1 MAIGLAFVDIVGDT
15 SRTEGQIERDMNRVL
30 AVVEDV
36 IDPVA
41 VRAAVEA
48 GTGAELQR
56 ELRGDIQSVQA
67 ALQSVQVNAELSPET
82 RARLT
87 ASLRE
92 TLARARASAGELQ
105 LRIDNQAIV
114 TETTVAVVEAVRVAE
129 AVAPPIELEVKV
141 DKDTL
146 GRLGQGFSKVAGAAA
161 GVVGPVAGI
170 AAGLGTA
177 IPLAAGLAAA
187 VASIAPAAGLAAT
200 GLLTVVSVQAAIKI
214 GMLGIEDAVKAALDP
229 SDPEAYAEALKGL
242 APNAQSFVKEIHSL
256 QPALDGLR
264 KSVQNQL
271 FENLGKTIRTTAS
284 VDLPILSGALTTTAG
299 SLNVM
304 ARDVLNTATGLGKS
318 GVLGQALGSANA
330 GLANLTGIPA
340 TIVQGLVQVG
350 AAAGPAF
357 KNLTAAAGNAADTLS
372 QKLSGA
378 FASGSLQK
386 AIETAVGLV
395 GDLFEVVGNVGSII
409 GSVFGAAQVS
419 GGGFIGTLKEITGS
433 LRTAFAS
440 PAVQE
445 GLKALFSTM
454 SLLAQTAGPLLAQA
468 LGVIGPALVALSEPV
483 KILINA
489 LGQALQPIIA
499 ALGPVLLVVARTV
512 GQLVVA
518 LSPLLPVI
526 GQIVA
531 LIGPIL
537 VPIVGA
543 LGTIFGQLAP
553 LVSQVAAL
561 LAGVLTPILAQLPA
575 IITPILAVFTTLTG
589 ALLPALSQWVTALT
603 PALTQLSMSFAEV
616 FVALGP
622 LIAQLAVLLGK
633 FLEKMMPLLLPII
646 ETVGK
651 LAAIFAGGL
660 AQAITTVVVPAL
672 QTVTSLLR
680 GDFSG
685 AFESGKQA
693 VSGLGE
699 FVVQVFEELPVA
711 VGGALSNLAGSL
723 FRAGNDLILSL
734 IRGIKS
740 KIPDV
745 KNVLSDLTDLLPD
758 WKGPAERDR
767 KLLTPAGQ
775 TIIQG
780 LIAGIASQ
788 VPALR
793 SQLGGITDMVA
804 GTSMGMPGVQGGAG
818 GTFSGLSAASR
829 LAASAGQV
837 NVTSSAPTVQV
848 FLGTRELT
856 DIVDVRIASNN
867 RTQGRLVT
875 NGMRS

>member
-67 ALQSVQVNAELSPET
+67 ALQSVQVNAELSPEA

-146 GRLGQGFSKVAGAAA
+146 GRLAGGFTKVAGAA
-161 GVVGPVAGI
+161 GSVIGPISQI
-170 AAGLGTA
+170 ALKLGAA
-177 IPLAAGLAAA
+177 IPLAAGLAAT

-200 GLLTVVSVQAAIKI
+200 GLLTVVSVSAALKI
-214 GMLGIEDAVKAALDP
+214 GMQGVGDAVKAALDP

-242 APNAQSFVKEIHSL
+242 APNAQSFVRQIHSL

-271 FENLGKTIRTTAS
+271 FENLGKTLKTTATA
-284 VDLPILSGALTTTAG
+284 DLPILQGALTTTAG

-304 ARDVLNTATGLGKS
+304 ARGVLNTATGLGKS

-330 GLANLTGIPA
+330 GLSGLTGIPA
-340 TIVQGLVQVG
+340 AIVQGLVQVG

-357 KNLTAAAGNAADTLS
+357 ANLTASAGTAVDTLS
-372 QKLSGA
+372 QKLSDA

-386 AIETAVGLV
+386 AIETAIGLA
-395 GDLFEVVGNVGSII
+395 GDLFGVIGNVGSIL

-419 GGGFIGTLKEITGS
+419 GGGFIGTLKEITGQ
-433 LRTAFAS
+433 LATAFAS
-440 PAVQE
+440 PAVQD

-454 SLLAQTAGPLLAQA
+454 SLLAQTAAPLLGEA
-468 LGVIGPALVALSEPV
+468 LKLIAPVLVALAGPV

-489 LGQALQPIIA
+489 LGQALSPIIA
-499 ALGPVLLVVARTV
+499 ALGPVLLVAAQAV
-512 GQLVVA
+512 GQLIVG

-537 VPIVGA
+537 VPIIGA
-543 LGTIFGQLAP
+543 LGTVFGQLAP
-553 LVSQVAAL
+553 VVAQLAAL

-575 IITPILAVFTTLTG
+575 ILTPLLAVFTTLTG
-589 ALLPALSQWVTALT
+589 ALLPVLSQWIIALT
-603 PALTQLSMSFAEV
+603 PAIIQLSMSFAEV

-622 LIAQLAVLLGK
+622 LIAQLAVLIGK
-633 FLEKMMPLLLPII
+633 FLEKMLPLLLPII

-651 LAAIFAGGL
+651 LATIFTGGL
-660 AQAITTVVVPAL
+660 AQAITTIVVPAL
-672 QTVTSLLR
+672 QTISSLLK

-685 AFESGKQA
+685 ALESGKKA
-693 VSGLGE
+693 VSGLNE
-699 FVVQVFEELPVA
+699 FVVQVFTELPGKIAGV
-711 VGGALSNLAGSL
+711 LADLGSSL
-723 FRAGNDLILSL
+723 FRAGNELILSL

-745 KNVLSDLTDLLPD
+745 KNVLGDLTDLLPD
-758 WKGPAERDR
+758 WKGPAERDA
-767 KLLTPAGQ
+767 KLLTPAGE
-775 TIIQG
+775 TVIQG
-780 LIAGIASQ
+780 FIAGITSQ
-788 VPALR
+788 IPGVKSVLD
-793 SQLGGITDMVA
+793 GITNMVGSTTM
-804 GTSMGMPGVQGGAG
+804 GTPGFQAGAG
-818 GTFSGLSAASR
+818 ALPGMSAASR

-837 NVTSSAPTVQV
+837 NVTSAAPTVQV
-848 FLGTRELT
+848 FVGNREIT
-856 DIVDVRIASNN
+856 DIVDVRIAANN

-875 NGMRS
+875 NGMRP